1 MADRLEQAMNRLQ
14 RLAEKA
20 ESEGSGMVIPDIVEA
35 IVGPEY
41 DEGLEE
47 LVSLA
52 MESSESAM
60 DLEDMAR
67 GVMALYDWRN
77 KNA

>member
-20 ESEGSGMVIPDIVEA
+20 ESEGSGMDIPDIVEA

-41 DEGLEE
+41 DEELEG

-52 MESSESAM
+52 MESSDKAM